1 MTPIDC
7 FLSRPR
13 SRIPAVECGNWKVMS
28 REACPLLFLY
38 ALPFPFSHFLCSH
51 SLPLHLV
58 SPSNL
63 PSSLQNWR
71 CFSSSS
77 ASDAR
82 CGVSQKELPA
92 SLPGSISYKLSS
104 RGALDLLLGVPYVI
118 YELTSLMG
126 SYPFGHRTE
135 IYKRGIQG
143 SALKILLLG
152 D

>member
-1 MTPIDC
+1 MLD
-7 FLSRPR
+7 
-13 SRIPAVECGNWKVMS
+13 
-28 REACPLLFLY
+28 
-38 ALPFPFSHFLCSH
+38 
-51 SLPLHLV
+51 
-58 SPSNL
+58 
-63 PSSLQNWR
+63 
-71 CFSSSS
+71 
-77 ASDAR
+77 

-118 YELTSLMG
+118 YELTSPTG

-135 IYKRGIQG
+135 ISKRGIQG